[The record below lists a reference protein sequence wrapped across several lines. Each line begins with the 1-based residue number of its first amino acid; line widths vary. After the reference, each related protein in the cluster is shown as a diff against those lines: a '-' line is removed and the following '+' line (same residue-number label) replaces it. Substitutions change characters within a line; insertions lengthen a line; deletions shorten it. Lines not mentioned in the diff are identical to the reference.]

1 MPPLRF
7 NAFLLLS
14 LLLFMPFSYGNPIIN
29 SSLLLAGM
37 VNGGMQAKYHSLHQQ
52 MKGVNEKIQMTSSR
66 KLLMGAM
73 LDYEETGANTKHEPR
88 KRPGKP

>member
-14 LLLFMPFSYGNPIIN
+14 LLLFMPFSYG
-29 SSLLLAGM
+29 M
-37 VNGGMQAKYHSLHQQ
+37 VNGGMQAKYQSLHQL

>member
-29 SSLLLAGM
+29 SS
-37 VNGGMQAKYHSLHQQ
+37 